1 MEINSL
7 SSDYLTGSVP
17 EIRRDIDII
26 PVQQNGSSL
35 LYFHDSMG
43 YMPADFA
50 LDRSVEPLLNLFTGT
65 LTIRQMAS
73 LLKGQISVDDL
84 HAFIRLLDE
93 HNALQ
98 SKNFTRRKNEIETNF
113 ESMDERL
120 PSMAGLSYSEHPD
133 LFNQQVHEIL
143 SLNRSEPI
151 EQARALYAP
160 HIDLKV
166 GASVY
171 AQSFS
176 LLKNLKP
183 KRVVILATAHYAG
196 FFPELYADTPFI
208 GSKKMFQLPGRSF
221 PVDLDTI
228 NDLSN
233 NSTENGF
240 TLNDRAHRI
249 EHSIE
254 MHLFFISAIWKHD
267 FTILPILVSGF
278 DDLFYMPDGS
288 LKEKIDNFST
298 HLKQFGDDDTFFLIS
313 GDLSHVGR
321 KFGDKIPAEKMR
333 KNVEKYDHAFL
344 EFASSGD
351 SSGILSYV
359 SQCYDETRIC
369 GFPPLYLYLN
379 TFPYI
384 KGEIINYHWW
394 DERERE
400 SAVSFGSVLF

>member
-1 MEINSL
+1 ME
-7 SSDYLTGSVP
+7 SDPLNGDILTGSIP
-17 EIRRDIDII
+17 EIRRDIEII
-26 PVQQNGSSL
+26 PVQQNGTSL

-50 LDRSVEPLLNLFTGT
+50 LDSSAEPLLNLFTGT
-65 LTIRQMAS
+65 LSIRQMAS
-73 LLKGQISVDDL
+73 LLKGQLSVDDL
-84 HAFIRLLDE
+84 QGFIHLLDE

-113 ESMDERL
+113 ESMDVRL
-120 PSMAGLSYSEHPD
+120 PSLAGLSYSEHPD

-143 SLNRSEPI
+143 SLNRSEPVT
-151 EQARALYAP
+151 QARALYAP
-160 HIDLKV
+160 HIDLRV
-166 GASVY
+166 GAPVY

-176 LLKNLKP
+176 LLKGLKP

-196 FFPELYADTPFI
+196 FFPELYADKPFI

-221 PVDLDTI
+221 PVDVDAM
-228 NDLSN
+228 DELSKN
-233 NSTENGF
+233 NTENGF

-254 MHLFFISAIWKHD
+254 MHLIFLSAIWKHD
-267 FTILPILVSGF
+267 FTILPILISGF

-298 HLKQFGDDDTFFLIS
+298 HLNQLGDDETFFLIS

-321 KFGDKIPAEKMR
+321 KFGDKKSAAKMR
-333 KNVEKYDHAFL
+333 GNVEKHDQAFL
-344 EFASSGD
+344 ELAVNGD
-351 SSGILSYV
+351 SSGILSHV
-359 SQCYDETRIC
+359 SECYDETRIC

-379 TFPYI
+379 AFPDM

-394 DERERE
+394 DEHERE